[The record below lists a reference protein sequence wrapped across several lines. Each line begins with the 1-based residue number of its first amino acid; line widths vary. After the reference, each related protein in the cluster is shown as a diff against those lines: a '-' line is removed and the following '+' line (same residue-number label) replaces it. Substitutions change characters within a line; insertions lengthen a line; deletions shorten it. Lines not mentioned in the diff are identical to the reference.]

1 MIKKWNE
8 KLEKMFEANTSDLSL
23 IESRESFELNSN
35 NSSLENLSYVH
46 SARLDKNCIHS
57 VFTQLSPFFE
67 IGFLFERQNNQGFA
81 IDAFAF
87 GEPIDLRSMT
97 LNLKLPKTELF
108 NIAKTSAEALLKKL
122 NFSYLNPQKKM
133 NAFVISIS
141 ASFSILVVTELAEPW
156 LKLRLEAL
164 QSTLM
169 KIHFE

>member
-8 KLEKMFEANTSDLSL
+8 KLEKMFESNTSDLSQ
-23 IESRESFELNSN
+23 IESRQSFELNAD

-46 SARLDKNCIHS
+46 STRLDKNCIHS

-67 IGFLFERQNNQGFA
+67 IGFLFEQQNKLSIA

-87 GEPIDLRSMT
+87 GEPIDLRSALLT
-97 LNLKLPKTELF
+97 LKLPKTDLF
-108 NIAKTSAEALLKKL
+108 NIARTSAEALLKKL
-122 NFSYLNPQKKM
+122 NYAYLNPQKKM

-141 ASFSILVVTELAEPW
+141 VSFSILVVTEMAEPW

-164 QSTLM
+164 QKTLM